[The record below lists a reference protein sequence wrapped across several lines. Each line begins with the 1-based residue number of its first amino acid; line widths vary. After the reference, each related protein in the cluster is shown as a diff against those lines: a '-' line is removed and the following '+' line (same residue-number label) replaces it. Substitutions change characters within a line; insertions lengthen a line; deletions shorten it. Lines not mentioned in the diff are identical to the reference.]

1 MFQPCVTDFSTG
13 REVGGKVGDDLWKYL
28 ADFNVYIVLEGID
41 KIMGCSWNSKDNPLD
56 VYESAAI
63 IVWPHNSV

>member
-1 MFQPCVTDFSTG
+1 MIYA
-13 REVGGKVGDDLWKYL
+13 EYL
-28 ADFNVYIVLEGID
+28 ADFNAYIVLEGID

-63 IVWPHNSV
+63 IVWPHNSVCHRLWIGRR

>member
-1 MFQPCVTDFSTG
+1 MIYA
-13 REVGGKVGDDLWKYL
+13 EYL
-28 ADFNVYIVLEGID
+28 ADFNVYIVREGID

>member
-1 MFQPCVTDFSTG
+1 MIYA
-13 REVGGKVGDDLWKYL
+13 EYL
-28 ADFNVYIVLEGID
+28 ADFNAYIVLEGID
-41 KIMGCSWNSKDNPLD
+41 KIMGCSWNSKDTLD

>member
-1 MFQPCVTDFSTG
+1 MRLAEKSVMIYA
-13 REVGGKVGDDLWKYL
+13 EYL
-28 ADFNVYIVLEGID
+28 ADFNAYIVLEGID